1 MFTTTRHGPYHMR
14 VHLPNGYTVSLAKK
28 PGVGCLGNYFIPGE
42 SVEVGVWRPNDEW
55 FHLQAH
61 DAVRGYQTA
70 SQVMDLIQWISSL
83 QPDAADEKDLAELG
97 LRDDDDDYQVI
108 VDSEV
113 PLDF

>member
-1 MFTTTRHGPYHMR
+1 MFTITRKGPR
-14 VHLPNGYTVSLAKK
+14 NIWIHLPNGFTVSLANNNG
-28 PGVGCLGNYFIPGE
+28 PSGIRNYCVPGE

-55 FHLQAH
+55 FWLSPH
-61 DAVRGYQTA
+61 DQVRGYQTA
-70 SQVMDLIQWISSL
+70 SQVTDLLQWIGSL

-113 PLDF
+113 LDY